1 MAMNPRPQSYEEFLA
16 MTEEDRPL
24 KMHCLDCSQ
33 AFTTANVKSA
43 AGWQETQIS
52 GICETCFDGLFEEG
66 EK

>member
-24 KMHCLDCSQ
+24 
-33 AFTTANVKSA
+33 TTANVKSA